1 MIEVKTQAGR
11 MKKIDYF
18 VTLTDW
24 LTEHVDEGNW
34 NFVVTNGNM
43 FDPELTFTFV
53 NEQDAILFR
62 LRFGI

>member
-1 MIEVKTQAGR
+1 MIEVKTQAGW
-11 MKKIDYF
+11 MKKIDF

-24 LTEHVDEGNW
+24 LTEHVDEGDW
-34 NFVVTNGNM
+34 NFFVTNGNM
-43 FDPELTFTFV
+43 FDPEPTFTFV